1 MDKAEKTRQF
11 IIEQAAPVFNTR
23 GIAATAMSDVM
34 VATGLSKG
42 SLYVHFKDKEDLAL
56 AAVKHNLQL
65 LNDRVALALQPG
77 GDAGAQLSAFLEVF
91 ADPLQPPVKGG
102 CPMLNFGME
111 ADDLFPA
118 IRDEVDKSVRMAQRR
133 IAGIIRKGI
142 ADGTF
147 VAGWHATEAATKMFA
162 MIEGGIMISRIA
174 GHNGKMKL
182 ILKMQKQ
189 EIEDHQV

>member
-34 VATGLSKG
+34 AATGLSKG

-56 AAVKHNLQL
+56 AAVRYNLQL
-65 LNDRVALALQPG
+65 LNERVDRALRPER
-77 GDAGAQLSAFLEVF
+77 DAVAQLSAFLDVF

-118 IRDEVDKSVRMAQRR
+118 IRDEVDKAVRMAQRR

-142 ADGTF
+142 TDGTF
-147 VAGWHATEAATKMFA
+147 IADWHAGEFATKMFA
-162 MIEGGIMISRIA
+162 MIEGGIMISRIT
-174 GHNGKMKL
+174 GHNAKMKL
-182 ILKMQKQ
+182 ILKILKQ
-189 EIEDHQV
+189 EIGAHQV